1 MEIKAKP
8 KLDLVFK
15 KIFSDVDNT
24 DLLIDFLATVLGI
37 SPTEIFDVNILDNEL
52 TPDILSKKFS
62 RLDLLIKTEQGYINI
77 EIQVKNY
84 GDFPERSLFYWAR
97 TFSKQ
102 LNKSNEYS
110 ILEPTISIN
119 IVDFKLFSD
128 RDKAHSTY
136 KLLETETHS
145 ELSDKLRIDFL
156 ELPKAKNCKD
166 SHLQEWL
173 NFLNVTT
180 EEGLQMLETK
190 TTTSEHIRKAIA
202 VVRKMSVDEKLLL
215 EIEKREDAIRDEAS
229 ARAFERKQGKQ
240 EGLQQGKQEG
250 ELLGKVKSVIS
261 LMNGDGKFTKEQAL
275 RLLNMDE
282 DVFDDVAA
290 QNGLQY

>member
-24 DLLIDFLATVLGI
+24 DLLIDFLSTVLGI
-37 SPTEIFDVNILDNEL
+37 SATEIVDVTILDNEL
-52 TPDILSKKFS
+52 PPEIVNKKFS
-62 RLDLLIKTEQGYINI
+62 RLDLLIKTKQGYINI

-102 LNKSNEYS
+102 LNKNNEYS
-110 ILEPTISIN
+110 VLEPTISIN

-136 KLLETETHS
+136 KLLETENHS

-166 SHLQEWL
+166 NHLQEWL
-173 NFLNVTT
+173 NFLSVTT
-180 EEGLQMLETK
+180 EEGLQMLETN

-202 VVRKMSVDEKLLL
+202 VVRKMSADEKFLL

-229 ARAFERKQGKQ
+229 ARAYEREQGKQ
-240 EGLQQGKQEG
+240 EGLQQG
-250 ELLGKVKSVIS
+250 
-261 LMNGDGKFTKEQAL
+261 L
-275 RLLNMDE
+275 R
-282 DVFDDVAA
+282 
-290 QNGLQY
+290 QGLQQGLQQERNAMIARLKSKGFTDK

>member
-15 KIFSDVDNT
+15 KIFSDTDNT
-24 DLLIDFLATVLGI
+24 DLLIDFIATVLGI
-37 SPTEIFDVNILDNEL
+37 PSAEIFDVDILDNEL
-52 TPDILSKKFS
+52 PPDILSKKFS
-62 RLDLLIKTEQGYINI
+62 RLDLLIKTEKGYINI

-102 LNKSNEYS
+102 LNKKNEYS

-119 IVDFKLFSD
+119 IVDFKLFPD

-136 KLLETETHS
+136 KLLETETYS

-166 SHLQEWL
+166 NHLQEWL
-173 NFLNVTT
+173 NFLSVTT
-180 EEGLQMLETK
+180 EEGLHMLETK

-202 VVRKMSVDEKLLL
+202 VVRKMSADEKLLL

-229 ARAFERKQGKQ
+229 ARAFERAQGKQ
-240 EGLQQGKQEG
+240 EGKQEG
-250 ELLGKVKSVIS
+250 ELLGKAKSVITLINS
-261 LMNGDGKFTKEQAL
+261 DNKFTKEQAL
-275 RLLNMDE
+275 KMLNMDE
-282 DVFDDVAA
+282 KVFDNVVI
-290 QNGLQY
+290 QNGLKY